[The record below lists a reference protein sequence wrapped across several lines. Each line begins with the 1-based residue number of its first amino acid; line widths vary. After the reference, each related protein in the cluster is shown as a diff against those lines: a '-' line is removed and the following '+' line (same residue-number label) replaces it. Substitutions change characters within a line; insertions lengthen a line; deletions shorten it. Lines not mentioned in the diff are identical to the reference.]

1 MAEHTDFGKQ
11 AEQHTVEYL
20 ESKGY
25 RIVAKNFRY
34 QKAEID
40 IIAEYE
46 NLLIIIEVKAR
57 ANNLFIEPYEAVD
70 KRKIKLIVSAA
81 DAFLRENPYESEVRF
96 DIVSIIR
103 GEGNQLKIQHIEN
116 AFESFDAN

>member
-11 AEQHTVEYL
+11 AEQNAVEYL

>member
-11 AEQHTVEYL
+11 AEQCAVEYL

-81 DAFLRENPYESEVRF
+81 DAFLRENPYENEVRF

>member
-11 AEQHTVEYL
+11 AEQYAVEYL

-40 IIAEYE
+40 IIAEHD
-46 NLLIIIEVKAR
+46 NLLVIIEVKAR

-81 DAFLRENPYESEVRF
+81 DAFLREKQYEKEVRF

>member
-11 AEQHTVEYL
+11 AEQHAVEYL

-40 IIAEYE
+40 IIAEHD
-46 NLLIIIEVKAR
+46 NLLVIIEVKAR

-81 DAFLRENPYESEVRF
+81 DAFLREKQYEKEVRF

>member
-1 MAEHTDFGKQ
+1 M
-11 AEQHTVEYL
+11 
-20 ESKGY
+20 
-25 RIVAKNFRY
+25 AKNFRY

>member
-11 AEQHTVEYL
+11 AEQHAVEYL
-20 ESKGY
+20 EGKGY

>member
-11 AEQHTVEYL
+11 AEQYAVEYL

-25 RIVAKNFRY
+25 RIIAKNFRY

-40 IIAEYE
+40 IIAEND

-81 DAFLRENPYESEVRF
+81 DAFLREKQYEKEVRF

-103 GEGNQLKIQHIEN
+103 GEGNQFKIQHIEN

>member
-11 AEQHTVEYL
+11 AEQYAIEYL

-25 RIVAKNFRY
+25 CIVAKNFRY

-40 IIAEYE
+40 IIAENN
-46 NLLIIIEVKAR
+46 NLLVIIEVKAR

-81 DAFLRENPYESEVRF
+81 DAFLREKQYEKEVRF

>member
-11 AEQHTVEYL
+11 AEQHAVEYL
-20 ESKGY
+20 ENKGY

>member
-11 AEQHTVEYL
+11 AEQYAVEYL

-40 IIAEYE
+40 IIAEHD

-81 DAFLRENPYESEVRF
+81 DAFLRENQYEKEVRF

>member
-11 AEQHTVEYL
+11 AEQHAVEYL

-40 IIAEYE
+40 IIAE
-46 NLLIIIEVKAR
+46 NDKFLIIIEVKAR

-81 DAFLRENPYESEVRF
+81 DAFLREKQYEKEVRF

>member
-11 AEQHTVEYL
+11 AEQHAVEYL

-103 GEGNQLKIQHIEN
+103 EEGNQLKIQHIEN

>member
-11 AEQHTVEYL
+11 AEQYAVEYL

-81 DAFLRENPYESEVRF
+81 DAFLRENSYESEVRF